1 MPALDAASVKLYL
14 VTIGTPQVSAAAAAS
29 SGSGT
34 NGAGPASASRS
45 GTAETS
51 CCLDAAPRITLRQAL
66 VPFLVSA
73 SRVSSPTHLLA
84 SASPR
89 PRPALPQS
97 GVDFASQTGFPPDRL
112 LADPENACY
121 EVLQFRRGLRAT
133 FFDPATPAAIKARMR
148 DGGDADLK
156 QVLKVGGAV
165 AASCGARVWGVL
177 FGGRGRAG
185 GGSMC
190 VCPLLCWW

>member
-14 VTIGTPQVSAAAAAS
+14 VTIGT
-29 SGSGT
+29 
-34 NGAGPASASRS
+34 
-45 GTAETS
+45 
-51 CCLDAAPRITLRQAL
+51 
-66 VPFLVSA
+66 
-73 SRVSSPTHLLA
+73 
-84 SASPR
+84 
-89 PRPALPQS
+89 PQS

-156 QVLKVGGAV
+156 QVLKSYKPLMPPRTEQAFFQGGVLVFEGPRLLWAHYDPATSAHADLGQLV
-165 AASCGARVWGVL
+165 AAATQGL
-177 FGGRGRAG
+177 
-185 GGSMC
+185 
-190 VCPLLCWW
+190 